1 MIAEKTR
8 LEGFERLTAKW
19 SLLRDEISLNV
30 RGEFS
35 ENASAD
41 GSLSSDPEVK
51 EVEGNELS
59 KGFDIQR
66 YIQNRLSD
74 LVEREIESAKEILT
88 ERERKSFDDMVYGF
102 VALVDELLLVSVRWD
117 QSDQENQRL
126 QRRWLDFLLEK
137 RIFGTRNAGVT
148 LFEKISF
155 ITQKKA
161 LSEMDKQLCAV
172 YLHVLGI
179 GFGQNKLSKQLELGF
194 YRRQLLSCISDW
206 SEDLRRPIFDDQP
219 YLVQL
224 SQDSESK
231 RLAPLSK
238 WRRRF
243 LYFLIGYVAVTGISA
258 FYLYNWLMT
267 SLGLLR

>member
-1 MIAEKTR
+1 MNAER
-8 LEGFERLTAKW
+8 IILEGFERLTAKW
-19 SLLRDEISLNV
+19 RLLRDEISLNV
-30 RGEFS
+30 RGEFL
-35 ENASAD
+35 ENESGD
-41 GSLSSDPEVK
+41 EPPSDAAEVQ
-51 EVEGNELS
+51 EVDNIALS
-59 KGFDIQR
+59 KDFDIQR

-74 LVEREIESAKEILT
+74 LVEEEIESAQEILT
-88 ERERKSFDDMVYGF
+88 EREQNNFDHMVYGF

-117 QSDQENQRL
+117 QSDEENKRL

-137 RIFGTRNAGVT
+137 RIFGTRNAGLT
-148 LFEKISF
+148 LFERISF

-161 LSEMDKQLCAV
+161 LTEMDKQLCAV
-172 YLHVLGI
+172 YLHILGI

-194 YRRQLLSCISDW
+194 YRRQLLSCIPGW
-206 SEDLRRPIFDDQP
+206 SKDLRRPIFDDQP

-243 LYFLIGYVAVTGISA
+243 LYFLAGYVAVTGISA
-258 FYLYNWLMT
+258 LYLYNWLMT

>member
-1 MIAEKTR
+1 MS
-8 LEGFERLTAKW
+8 KW
-19 SLLRDEISLNV
+19 CLLRDEISLNV
-30 RGEFS
+30 RGEFL
-35 ENASAD
+35 ENESGNEPQSGA
-41 GSLSSDPEVK
+41 PEVQ
-51 EVEGNELS
+51 EVDSTALS
-59 KGFDIQR
+59 KDFDIQR
-66 YIQNRLSD
+66 YIQNRVSD
-74 LVEREIESAKEILT
+74 LVEEEIEGAQEILT
-88 ERERKSFDDMVYGF
+88 EREQNNFENMVYGF

-117 QSDQENQRL
+117 QSDEENKRL

-137 RIFGTRNAGVT
+137 RIFGTRNAGLT
-148 LFEKISF
+148 LFERISF

-161 LSEMDKQLCAV
+161 LTEMDKQLCAV
-172 YLHVLGI
+172 YLHILGI

-194 YRRQLLSCISDW
+194 YRRQLLSCISGW
-206 SEDLRRPIFDDQP
+206 SKDLRRPIFDDQP

-243 LYFLIGYVAVTGISA
+243 LYFLAGYVAVTGISA
-258 FYLYNWLMT
+258 LYLYNWLMT

>member
-1 MIAEKTR
+1 MNLEKTI

-35 ENASAD
+35 ESEFED
-41 GSLSSDPEVK
+41 EPLSSVPEVQ
-51 EVEGNELS
+51 EVEGTSLS
-59 KGFDIQR
+59 KGFDMQR

-74 LVEREIESAKEILT
+74 LVEREIEGAKEILT
-88 ERERKSFDDMVYGF
+88 ERERNSFDDMVYGF

-117 QSDQENQRL
+117 QSDEENNRL

-219 YLVQL
+219 YLVQF

-243 LYFLIGYVAVTGISA
+243 FYFLIGYVAVTGISA